1 MMIVGNR
8 LAWREGR
15 LAPGACEVMSPELR
29 LWRVR

>member
-15 LAPGACEVMSPELR
+15 LAPGVCEVMRHELE
-29 LWRVR
+29 L